1 MLIIV
6 HKIWEFLTTKTCILF
21 LKNRIIINNTAIN
34 PSFKYPASEGF
45 SNNPLHIE
53 ILYYIC
59 RGALAWY
66 TIFQNP
72 FI

>member
-1 MLIIV
+1 MKGLFD
-6 HKIWEFLTTKTCILF
+6 KPSEGGGFLNSRELKMVLF
-21 LKNRIIINNTAIN
+21 NGK
-34 PSFKYPASEGF
+34 PSFKYPASESF

-53 ILYYIC
+53 ILYSNC